1 MNILRVS
8 SYKKKRN
15 RKSNPSTNI
24 KMILLFVSQ
33 KKDDIRGINTSDKH
47 NNFRRWLST
56 HHISLVALLETHIKE
71 LSCLLFW
78 TPYVQTGPLPQTI
91 SLTRMAVSFSSGN
104 SILMSLSSISLDN
117 PWPAVWTLYP
127 LLLSILLLSMLQIL
141 LKREMTSGLSFLTFN
156 HLSFSKINHG
166 W

>member
-71 LSCLLFW
+71 LSCLLF
-78 TPYVQTGPLPQTI
+78 
-91 SLTRMAVSFSSGN
+91 
-104 SILMSLSSISLDN
+104 
-117 PWPAVWTLYP
+117 
-127 LLLSILLLSMLQIL
+127 
-141 LKREMTSGLSFLTFN
+141 
-156 HLSFSKINHG
+156 
-166 W
+166 